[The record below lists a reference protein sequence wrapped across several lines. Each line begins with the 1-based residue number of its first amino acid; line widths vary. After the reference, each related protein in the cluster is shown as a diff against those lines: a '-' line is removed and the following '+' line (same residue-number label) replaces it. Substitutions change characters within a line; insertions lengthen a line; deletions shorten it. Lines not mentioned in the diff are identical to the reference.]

1 MNKNLTKK
9 IKFNTEL
16 NIYFGLFS
24 YTEIIT
30 LIENGAEATGGY
42 QYSLD
47 YFKHQI
53 EAEKQGETYFYFT
66 LNSSQLEKFGQNI
79 DTQH

>member
-1 MNKNLTKK
+1 MKEK

-16 NIYFGLFS
+16 NIYYGLFS

-30 LIENGAEATGGY
+30 LLENGASPTGGY

-53 EAEKQGETYFYFT
+53 ESGKQGETYFYFT
-66 LNSSQLEKFGQNI
+66 LNSDGLNKFGQK
-79 DTQH
+79 T